1 MALGLPSF
9 DDATER
15 RFDEWRA
22 ARLRDALAWP
32 IGAGAFSL
40 LTFVI
45 WDLVLDPSRFW
56 LVVPIRL
63 AASALMLWCA
73 WRISRHPV
81 VSLLPMAMVAV
92 TAGTGCVGLTQSLLP
107 DGFLY
112 GPAGLALFPTV
123 SAICVT
129 RARLVPLVN
138 LPSALLVGLLL
149 WADGLTGFPLFN
161 TISFFATGIF
171 AAYVLAHALERTAR
185 YGFRLELQ
193 LEAEARLDPLTGI
206 ANRRRLEEQGEQE
219 VARAR
224 RFRRPLSMLLLDLD
238 HFKSINDRYGHATGD
253 HVLQAVARLVGNNLR
268 QTDLFARLGGEE
280 FVALLPETD
289 LDTAQSLA
297 EQLRHLLSF
306 TPLRHEGVEIE
317 VTASIGVA
325 AYCPELSSVAAILR
339 AADEALYA
347 AKAGGR
353 NQVVVVRRAEAG

>member
-1 MALGLPSF
+1 MALGLPMF
-9 DDATER
+9 DEAKER

-32 IGAGAFSL
+32 ISAGALSL
-40 LTFVI
+40 LAFVI
-45 WDLVLDPSRFW
+45 WDLVLDPTRFW
-56 LVVPIRL
+56 QVVPIRVG
-63 AASALMLWCA
+63 ASGLMLWCA
-73 WRISRHPV
+73 WRISRQPP
-81 VSLLPMAMVAV
+81 VSLLPMAMLAV
-92 TAGTGCVGLTQSLLP
+92 TAGTGCVAWTQHLLP

-138 LPSALLVGLLL
+138 LPSVLVVVTLVLT
-149 WADGLTGFPLFN
+149 DGLAGFALFN
-161 TISFFATGIF
+161 TLAFFATGIF

-185 YGFRLELQ
+185 YGFQLELR

-206 ANRRRLEEQGEQE
+206 PNRRRFEEQAEQE
-219 VARAR
+219 VERAAR
-224 RFRRPLSMLLLDLD
+224 FKRPLAVLLLDLD
-238 HFKSINDRYGHATGD
+238 HFKSVNDRFGHATGD
-253 HVLQAVARLVGNNLR
+253 HVLKSVARLVSNNLR

-289 LDTAQSLA
+289 LDAAEGLA
-297 EQLRHLLSF
+297 GRLRHLLSF
-306 TPLRHEGVEIE
+306 APLRYEGAEIE

-325 AYCPELSSVAAILR
+325 AYGPELPSVAAILR

-347 AKAGGR
+347 AKSGGR
-353 NQVVVVRRAEAG
+353 NQVVVVRRAAVG